1 MSFESLH
8 EQMNDG
14 EDYRN
19 KFLLGTVVDISDPD
33 GTERVKATIPG
44 IYDTPQDCVWI
55 GPAKKSAFGQGK
67 GWGTFGVPAL
77 GSTLLVELQDGD
89 PHHPIYHGC
98 LVMQGHKVGEQ
109 VSKFHERAWGFE
121 DPDHNQLVVDLKA
134 HTTTFTSNSKV
145 KFVISAQG
153 DLTITIPKDMRIT
166 VGGDLNAQVSGSAEI
181 TADGPVNIN
190 GSVIHLNGG

>member
-1 MSFESLH
+1 MSFESMN
-8 EQMNDG
+8 EQMGDEESYEG
-14 EDYRN
+14 
-19 KFLLGTVVDISDPD
+19 KLLLGTVVDINDPL

-44 IYDTPQDCVWI
+44 VYPTLKDCPWI
-55 GPAKKSAFGQGK
+55 GPLKKSPFGQGK

-98 LVMQGHKVGEQ
+98 LVMSGHKVGDQ
-109 VSKFHERAWGFE
+109 VSKFHKDAWGFE

-145 KFVISAQG
+145 KFEISAQG
-153 DLTITIPKDMRIT
+153 DLTITIPKDLKIT
-166 VGGDLNAQVSGSAEI
+166 VKGDLNAQVSGSAEV
-181 TADGPVNIN
+181 TSEGPMNIN